1 MSMFLNEEELVE
13 LTGKKMARSQIN
25 VLSRLGIRF
34 IVNGMGKVI
43 VSRSHTEKQLGGA
56 PAKMIQEPNWEA
68 AR

>member
-1 MSMFLNEEELVE
+1 MFLTEEELVE
-13 LTGKKMARSQIN
+13 LTGKKIARCQIQ

-43 VSRSHTEKQLGGA
+43 VSRSHAEKQLGGT
-56 PAKMIQEPNWEA
+56 PAKMTTEPDWEA